1 MSQQQP
7 DLKTEIQNDT
17 SLEDLK
23 ADLVNTFKRLH
34 LQQLTILEGKIASL
48 EETCT
53 REIKTALT
61 IHTKKQLETQFP
73 KVAEA
78 CYSNLLKHLDP
89 LLKQAQQ
96 NVGRLNTEIY
106 RTNELCAEIQRKYNF
121 RWDKPFLILILTTAL
136 SGTFVA
142 LFLFLMQTSPLAL
155 FLMDAKARE
164 AYDYGLRHIIAMEKW
179 EALPQAEKDALL
191 GKVSSPA
198 PAAKQQSAVKKG
210 SKKKSSR

>member
-7 DLKTEIQNDT
+7 DLETESQKDT
-17 SLEDLK
+17 SLEDFK
-23 ADLVNTFKRLH
+23 ADLVNIFKRLH
-34 LQQLTILEGKIASL
+34 LQQLAILESKIASV

-53 REIKTALT
+53 REIKTALA
-61 IHTKKQLETQFP
+61 IHTKKQLEIQFP

-78 CYSNLLKHLDP
+78 CYSNLLKQLEP

-96 NVGRLNTEIY
+96 NVGHLNTEVY
-106 RTNELCAEIQRKYNF
+106 RTNELCAEIQRKYSF
-121 RWDKPFLILILTTAL
+121 RWGKPFLILILTTAL

-155 FLMDAKARE
+155 FLMDDKGRE
-164 AYDYGLRHIIAMEKW
+164 AYDYGMHHIVAKEQW
-179 EALPQAEKDALL
+179 DALPQAEKDALL

-210 SKKKSSR
+210 SKKKPSR

>member
-1 MSQQQP
+1 MEWAKKRGIEYHP
-7 DLKTEIQNDT
+7 VLDEYLLDLNVTPVI
-17 SLEDLK
+17 SLGY
-23 ADLVNTFKRLH
+23 T
-34 LQQLTILEGKIASL
+34 TPYLEMM
-48 EETCT
+48 
-53 REIKTALT
+53 REVIRE
-61 IHTKKQLETQFP
+61 LETQFP

-78 CYSNLLKHLDP
+78 CYGNLLKHLDP

-164 AYDYGLRHIIAMEKW
+164 AYDYGMSHIVAKEQW
-179 EALPQAEKDALL
+179 DALPQAEKDTFL

-198 PAAKQQSAVKKG
+198 PAAKHKKG
-210 SKKKSSR
+210 SKKKPSR

>member
-7 DLKTEIQNDT
+7 D
-17 SLEDLK
+17 LEDLK

-34 LQQLTILEGKIASL
+34 LQQLTILEDKVAAL

-53 REIKTALT
+53 KEIKTALT

-73 KVAEA
+73 KVAEV
-78 CYSNLLKHLDP
+78 CYSNLLKQLEP
-89 LLKQAQQ
+89 LFKQAQQ
-96 NVGRLNTEIY
+96 NVGHLNTEVY

-136 SGTFVA
+136 SGAFVA

-164 AYDYGLRHIIAMEKW
+164 AYDYGMRHLKAKEQW
-179 EALPQAEKDALL
+179 EALPQAEKDAFL
-191 GKVSSPA
+191 GEPSPA
-198 PAAKQQSAVKKG
+198 PAAKPHSAVKKG
-210 SKKKSSR
+210 LQKKPSR